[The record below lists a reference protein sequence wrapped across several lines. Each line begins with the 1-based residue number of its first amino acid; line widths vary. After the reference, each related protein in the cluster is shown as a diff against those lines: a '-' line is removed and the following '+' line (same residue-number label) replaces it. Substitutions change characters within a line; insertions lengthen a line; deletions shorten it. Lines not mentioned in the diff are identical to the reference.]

1 MKKTLLSLLFLPILL
16 NACLSR
22 PEISLPTDT
31 PTRIQGGLTD
41 TPAAPPT
48 HTPIFV
54 PTLALEKQQEFYEFL
69 AQNGGCELPCLWG
82 ITPGE
87 TLLDDAFETILRFVV
102 NPNFATYQVRGI
114 EPRNAYSHNVTV
126 ISPVYLD
133 NSLNIDS
140 KGQSTVRGLR
150 ISTFSTKDGYSVF
163 LQKEH
168 FEKYSLLY
176 VLERFGVPDA
186 IYMDPPKAPRIQD
199 VYSLYVFY
207 EAQKIYIDYY
217 GAAEEFEDGMYQ
229 ICPNIGDKNIL
240 DLQIVVADSND
251 PRIHIIPYALQQ
263 FSLESTYP
271 PEILDMKLDAQK
283 IYDLFIHQDD
293 HCFQYDGYQ
302 DHPIY

>member
-1 MKKTLLSLLFLPILL
+1 MKKTLLSLFFLSILL

-22 PEISLPTDT
+22 PGISLPTHT
-31 PTRIQGGLTD
+31 PTSTQDVIG

-48 HTPIFV
+48 HTPIYV

-69 AQNGGCELPCLWG
+69 AQNGGCELSCLWG

-87 TLLDDAFETILRFVV
+87 TSIYDALETIRRFVV
-102 NPNFATYQVRGI
+102 NQRFAIYQI
-114 EPRNAYSHNVTV
+114 EGVESRDAYWHQVIVT
-126 ISPVYLD
+126 SPVYLN
-133 NSLNIDS
+133 NSLDIDS
-140 KGQSTVRGLR
+140 KDQSTVRGLR
-150 ISTFSTKDGYSVF
+150 ISTFSTGKDSY
-163 LQKEH
+163 LLLEKEY

-176 VLERFGVPDA
+176 VLERFGVPYA
-186 IYMDPPKAPRIQD
+186 IYIDPPKAPRIQD

-207 EAQKIYIDYY
+207 ETQKILLEYH
-217 GAAEEFEDGMYQ
+217 GLPEEIEDGIYE
-229 ICPNIGDKNIL
+229 ICPNIGDGDIMTM
-240 DLQIVVADSND
+240 QIVVADSND

-293 HCFQYDGYQ
+293 YCFQYDGYQ
-302 DHPIY
+302 DYPIY